1 MTYYDRLNAFFDG
14 NEIDPLPPSAQ
25 LVYLHLIHENNRLK
39 NPDVFYLTDILLA
52 AKTGLSRQAI
62 TDAKRRLKNCGWIN
76 FKTDKKNP
84 RAGTRYSLPENRE
97 KNREKSQ
104 DSLTK
109 NDGRQ
114 IDTNNAVIS
123 AELKETWKANNDG
136 APPSETELFY
146 LADDVKLYGE
156 EKVQQAIIRAG
167 QKKRGTLSIYFYK
180 MQLGDVTS
188 GRKESTNARRNTG
201 HGGNPQTVSKYDRGA
216 DICPKD

>member
-1 MTYYDRLNAFFDG
+1 MTYYDRLNAFFD
-14 NEIDPLPPSAQ
+14 ESEVYPLPPAAQ

-39 NPDVFYLTDILLA
+39 NPNAFCLTDSRLA
-52 AKTGLSRQAI
+52 ALTGLSKPAI
-62 TDAKRRLKNCGWIN
+62 ATAKRVLKNRGWIN

-97 KNREKSQ
+97 KNREKTQ

-114 IDTNNAVIS
+114 MNATGAVIS
-123 AELKETWKANNDG
+123 SELKSVWKANNDG
-136 APPSETELFY
+136 TPPSETEAYY
-146 LADDVKLYGE
+146 LAEDAKLYGE

-167 QKKRGTLSIYFYK
+167 QKKRGSLSIYFYK

-201 HGGNPQTVSKYDRGA
+201 HGGNPQIVSEYDRGA
-216 DICPKD
+216 DICPED